1 MEIFAFKV
9 GVGPNKPQLYLLG
22 LMNGFSYL
30 AFKISVAI
38 TDLQYSTVLQSTV
51 ELFLVYFKFEPFAD
65 LF

>member
-38 TDLQYSTVLQSTV
+38 TDLQYSTAKYCRTVFSVL
-51 ELFLVYFKFEPFAD
+51 
-65 LF
+65 